1 MADRFSILVNNVA
14 DALSKEECRTLLYL
28 CSDLLSGEC
37 VEDFPLALLT
47 LATNTHT
54 GQSQPDANILM
65 ELLFQLKRFDI
76 LKRVLGTSKQE
87 VEQRLRDGGFLSKYR
102 VLMMELGENL
112 DAEELNSFI
121 FLIRSTV
128 PKGILDRAKSFLDVV
143 VELEKL
149 DEVSCENLGLVEE
162 CLTNIRRV
170 DLAKRVQQFQ
180 RGQHV
185 QVSQNPEQIGTKSSL
200 GLNHSQQQGHAQAF
214 ETLKTSIPESGMQ
227 YIQGTGDDYNIN
239 CELRGLCVIID
250 CIGCD
255 GVLLKHTFEQ
265 LGFQVFLHTMLTVE
279 EMHSVLRTVSQQR
292 DLQWAAA
299 FICCLLSRSSDTH
312 LLATDPC
319 GPGLL
324 LTGLLQLFSPV
335 QCPLLRG
342 KPKLFFTQS
351 YIVAG
356 NQSGQGH
363 NDQYLETD
371 AMPIG
376 GVPRRTAEWED
387 VLWSMCKTGA
397 WLLERQDHQSFYLQA
412 LSTALLQA
420 RSRRLH
426 ILDALTKMNRDVYE
440 HNQKN
445 PDKTYNITLSHT
457 LRKSLYL

>member
-170 DLAKRVQQFQ
+170 DLAKRCY
-180 RGQHV
+180 
-185 QVSQNPEQIGTKSSL
+185 
-200 GLNHSQQQGHAQAF
+200 
-214 ETLKTSIPESGMQ
+214 LKLVL
-227 YIQGTGDDYNIN
+227 YVCQGTGDDYNIN

-420 RSRRLH
+420 RKFIHLLL
-426 ILDALTKMNRDVYE
+426 IVC
-440 HNQKN
+440 
-445 PDKTYNITLSHT
+445 TLFH
-457 LRKSLYL
+457 KIK

>member
-170 DLAKRVQQFQ
+170 DLAKRVQIA
-180 RGQHV
+180 H
-185 QVSQNPEQIGTKSSL
+185 
-200 GLNHSQQQGHAQAF
+200 
-214 ETLKTSIPESGMQ
+214 MC
-227 YIQGTGDDYNIN
+227 TGFSVND
-239 CELRGLCVIID
+239 LCLFKPLSVCASFVGD
-250 CIGCD
+250 CRNML
-255 GVLLKHTFEQ
+255 LLKHTFEQ

-420 RSRRLH
+420 RSRLH

>member
-128 PKGILDRAKSFLDVV
+128 PKGILDRAKCYL
-143 VELEKL
+143 KL
-149 DEVSCENLGLVEE
+149 VLYVC
-162 CLTNIRRV
+162 
-170 DLAKRVQQFQ
+170 
-180 RGQHV
+180 
-185 QVSQNPEQIGTKSSL
+185 
-200 GLNHSQQQGHAQAF
+200 
-214 ETLKTSIPESGMQ
+214 
-227 YIQGTGDDYNIN
+227 QGTGDDYNIN

>member
-180 RGQHV
+180 RGRNLFHLPV
-185 QVSQNPEQIGTKSSL
+185 FTCVS
-200 GLNHSQQQGHAQAF
+200 
-214 ETLKTSIPESGMQ
+214 
-227 YIQGTGDDYNIN
+227 
-239 CELRGLCVIID
+239 
-250 CIGCD
+250 
-255 GVLLKHTFEQ
+255 VLLKHTFEQ

>member
-170 DLAKRVQQFQ
+170 DLAKR
-180 RGQHV
+180 
-185 QVSQNPEQIGTKSSL
+185 
-200 GLNHSQQQGHAQAF
+200 
-214 ETLKTSIPESGMQ
+214 TSIPESGMQ
-227 YIQGTGDDYNIN
+227 YIQVCCHFFSVFVSIPDPNTLHPNS
-239 CELRGLCVIID
+239 LRWD
-250 CIGCD
+250 
-255 GVLLKHTFEQ
+255 
-265 LGFQVFLHTMLTVE
+265 
-279 EMHSVLRTVSQQR
+279 SQ
-292 DLQWAAA
+292 
-299 FICCLLSRSSDTH
+299 FYS
-312 LLATDPC
+312 
-319 GPGLL
+319 
-324 LTGLLQLFSPV
+324 FS
-335 QCPLLRG
+335 
-342 KPKLFFTQS
+342 FF
-351 YIVAG
+351 
-356 NQSGQGH
+356 
-363 NDQYLETD
+363 
-371 AMPIG
+371 
-376 GVPRRTAEWED
+376 
-387 VLWSMCKTGA
+387 
-397 WLLERQDHQSFYLQA
+397 
-412 LSTALLQA
+412 
-420 RSRRLH
+420 
-426 ILDALTKMNRDVYE
+426 
-440 HNQKN
+440 
-445 PDKTYNITLSHT
+445 
-457 LRKSLYL
+457 